1 MPVASSRSQIIA
13 KPKRH
18 KLARVITLVSMFS
31 ISPLLGSFS
40 KGPPQPMHTSEL
52 SGREYLKEVLNCK
65 NPRRCPEVLGMKV
78 EVFQFLCLELQRK
91 GKLCASKH
99 VDVDEQVGMFL
110 WTVVKAASNRE
121 VQERFQRSGDTVSR
135 HFHQVLKAITFL
147 IPEWI
152 MLPIK
157 PITIADTVSSNSK
170 FYPYFNDCIGA
181 LDGTHIAAKV
191 SEEVAPAYRN
201 RKGWIS
207 QNVLACCELDN
218 LLFTYVLAGWEGS
231 AHDGSVLEAAF
242 DTGFHIPAGKFY
254 LADAGYALTPWCITP
269 YRGVRYHL
277 REWEKSNL
285 RYQCK
290 LEALY

>member
-1 MPVASSRSQIIA
+1 
-13 KPKRH
+13 
-18 KLARVITLVSMFS
+18 
-31 ISPLLGSFS
+31 
-40 KGPPQPMHTSEL
+40 
-52 SGREYLKEVLNCK
+52 
-65 NPRRCPEVLGMKV
+65 
-78 EVFQFLCLELQRK
+78 
-91 GKLCASKH
+91 
-99 VDVDEQVGMFL
+99 
-110 WTVVKAASNRE
+110 
-121 VQERFQRSGDTVSR
+121 
-135 HFHQVLKAITFL
+135 
-147 IPEWI
+147 
-152 MLPIK
+152 
-157 PITIADTVSSNSK
+157 
-170 FYPYFNDCIGA
+170 

-191 SEEVAPAYRN
+191 SEEVAPAYQN

>member
-1 MPVASSRSQIIA
+1 MN
-13 KPKRH
+13 
-18 KLARVITLVSMFS
+18 
-31 ISPLLGSFS
+31 
-40 KGPPQPMHTSEL
+40 
-52 SGREYLKEVLNCK
+52 EVLSCK
-65 NPRRCPEVLGMKV
+65 NPRRFLEIFRMKI
-78 EVFQFLCLELQRK
+78 EVFHFLCSELQSK
-91 GKLCASKH
+91 GGLISSRYIAL
-99 VDVDEQVGMFL
+99 DEKVGMFL
-110 WTVVKAASNRE
+110 WTIAHEASNRA
-121 VQERFQRSGDTVSR
+121 VQERFQHSGDTVSR
-135 HFHQVLKAITFL
+135 YFHQVLQAINHLISKYIKLPTLTSSEIPVAIT
-147 IPEWI
+147 
-152 MLPIK
+152 
-157 PITIADTVSSNSK
+157 SNPK
-170 FYPYFNDCIGA
+170 FYNFFNDCIGA
-181 LDGTHIAAKV
+181 LDGTHIAARV
-191 SEEVAPAYRN
+191 PAERAAPFRN
-201 RKGWIS
+201 RKGWLS

>member
-1 MPVASSRSQIIA
+1 MFGWPFERPKWPFHA
-13 KPKRH
+13 KRPFDHLDDCSAAISTTLAEPERRD
-18 KLARVITLVSMFS
+18 LARVITLVSVFS

-40 KGPPQPMHTSEL
+40 KGPPRPMRTSEL
-52 SGREYLKEVLNCK
+52 SGWEYLKEVLNCK

-135 HFHQVLKAITFL
+135 HFHQALKAITFL

-157 PITIADTVSSNSK
+157 PIMIADTVSSNSK

-191 SEEVAPAYRN
+191 SE
-201 RKGWIS
+201 KS
-207 QNVLACCELDN
+207 HQ
-218 LLFTYVLAGWEGS
+218 
-231 AHDGSVLEAAF
+231 
-242 DTGFHIPAGKFY
+242 HIGIER
-254 LADAGYALTPWCITP
+254 AGYLKMSLHVASLTICYLHT
-269 YRGVRYHL
+269 
-277 REWEKSNL
+277 S
-285 RYQCK
+285 
-290 LEALY
+290 